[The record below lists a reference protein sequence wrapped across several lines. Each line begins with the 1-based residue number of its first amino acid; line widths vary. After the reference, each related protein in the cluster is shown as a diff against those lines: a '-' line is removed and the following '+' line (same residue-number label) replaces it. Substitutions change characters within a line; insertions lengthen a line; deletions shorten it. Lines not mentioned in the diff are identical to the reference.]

1 MGQSE
6 NPMNR
11 VGYSGVGDD
20 SSDIAVTPE
29 TEHLRRDIEHTR
41 TDMSGTL
48 DAIQQRLNPETLGEQ
63 AKDTATEITSQAR
76 DAAMEVVDHALAE
89 VKGQASEVLEQARE
103 VLIEARVTA
112 REVLGEARTTAREA
126 VEDATT
132 QAKAAVRGATIG
144 KVETMIRSAN
154 DTTNAARVG
163 LVETIKANPFPAAL
177 AGLGL
182 SWLFIN
188 SRNAAARG
196 STASRTHE
204 ATYRQGGAVPAHTAS
219 AYGTYQGS
227 GQAAGGNP
235 VGGAVNRAQATAG
248 NLAGQAG
255 DALGRAGGA
264 AGDALGQV
272 GETAGNIASGTV
284 DAAGNIVDQIGET
297 AANIASGT
305 VETVGDAASAVG
317 TTASNF
323 ANATQ
328 ETVGNIAEQ
337 AQYQAM
343 RLEDSFQQ
351 VLRTNP
357 LAVGAVTLALGTAIG
372 LALPQTPRENQL
384 MGEARDT
391 LVERAQDLAQETIG
405 KVQNVATEATA
416 SVQESVQESMQ
427 SVKETVKDESKK
439 QGLTQ

>member
-196 STASRTHE
+196 SMPSRTHE

-235 VGGAVNRAQATAG
+235 VGGR
-248 NLAGQAG
+248 
-255 DALGRAGGA
+255 
-264 AGDALGQV
+264 
-272 GETAGNIASGTV
+272 
-284 DAAGNIVDQIGET
+284 
-297 AANIASGT
+297 
-305 VETVGDAASAVG
+305 
-317 TTASNF
+317 
-323 ANATQ
+323 
-328 ETVGNIAEQ
+328 
-337 AQYQAM
+337 
-343 RLEDSFQQ
+343 
-351 VLRTNP
+351 
-357 LAVGAVTLALGTAIG
+357 
-372 LALPQTPRENQL
+372 
-384 MGEARDT
+384 
-391 LVERAQDLAQETIG
+391 
-405 KVQNVATEATA
+405 
-416 SVQESVQESMQ
+416 
-427 SVKETVKDESKK
+427 
-439 QGLTQ
+439 

>member
-196 STASRTHE
+196 SMPSRTHE

-255 DALGRAGGA
+255 DAIGQAGDKVSDIASGTVDA
-264 AGDALGQV
+264 AGNIVGQV

-284 DAAGNIVDQIGET
+284 ETVGNIAGQVGET
-297 AANIASGT
+297 ASNFVGQVGETAGNIASGT
-305 VETVGDAASAVG
+305 META
-317 TTASNF
+317 
-323 ANATQ
+323 
-328 ETVGNIAEQ
+328 GNIAEQ

-372 LALPQTPRENQL
+372 LALPQTTRENQL

>member
-11 VGYSGVGDD
+11 AGYSGVGHD

-63 AKDTATEITSQAR
+63 AKDTASEITTQAK

-112 REVLGEARTTAREA
+112 REVLGEAKGAAREA

-132 QAKAAVRGATIG
+132 QVKAAVRGATIG
-144 KVETMIRSAN
+144 KVEKVVRSAN

-163 LVETIKANPFPAAL
+163 LMETIKANPLPAAL

-182 SWLFIN
+182 GWLFIN

-196 STASRTHE
+196 PVARPAYE
-204 ATYRQGGAVPAHTAS
+204 AQYRQSMPA
-219 AYGTYQGS
+219 AYGSAPT
-227 GQAAGGNP
+227 GGNP
-235 VGGAVNRAQATAG
+235 VGAAIGHAQATAG
-248 NLAGQAG
+248 NVAGQAG
-255 DALGRAGGA
+255 DLAGRAGEAIG
-264 AGDALGQV
+264 
-272 GETAGNIASGTV
+272 
-284 DAAGNIVDQIGET
+284 DAAGSVG
-297 AANIASGT
+297 A
-305 VETVGDAASAVG
+305 TVGDAASTVGHAAGSAASTVGHAAGSAVSTVG
-317 TTASNF
+317 EVVGSAASTVGETASNL
-323 ANATQ
+323 ASATQ
-328 ETVGNIAEQ
+328 ETAGNLVEG

-343 RLEDSFQQ
+343 RLEDGFQR

-372 LALPQTPRENQL
+372 LALPQTARENQL

-405 KVQNVATEATA
+405 KVQTVATEAGSA
-416 SVQESVQESMQ
+416 VQDSVQ